1 MTAVTKSNG
10 KFILQP
16 DPVITARKGSEQDK
30 AALQKELSSADL
42 RNLLLRI
49 LLRLERLESD

>member
-1 MTAVTKSNG
+1 LTAVIKSNG
-10 KFILQP
+10 KFILRP
-16 DPVITARKGSEQDK
+16 DPANAARKGSEQDK